1 MERAELAR
9 MIDHTMLK
17 PDATHAELHALCD
30 EAKKY
35 GVASVCVN
43 SLNVWFVHKE
53 LKGTGIR
60 TCSVVAFP
68 LGAMASAAKAFEA
81 SCAIEDGAEEI
92 DMVMDI
98 ASAKAGNWRKVK
110 EDIEEVLDAC
120 EESGNALLKVILECC
135 LLTDE
140 EKREACRIAKEAGAD
155 FVKTSTG
162 FAKGGAT
169 VEDVRLLREAVG
181 PEMGVKAAGGIR
193 DFETACA
200 MVEAGANRIGTSSA
214 AKILG
219 ENEG

>member
-1 MERAELAR
+1 MDRAELAKR
-9 MIDHTMLK
+9 IDHTLLR
-17 PDATHAELHALCD
+17 PDATHADLHALCE

-43 SLNVWFVHKE
+43 SLNVWYVHKE

-60 TCSVVAFP
+60 TCSVVGFP

-81 SCAIEDGAEEI
+81 SCALEDGAEEI

-98 ASAKAGNWRKVK
+98 ASAKAGNWPKVK
-110 EDIEEVLDAC
+110 EDIEDVLDAC
-120 EESGNALLKVILECC
+120 EASGGALLKVILECC

-140 EKREACRIAKEAGAD
+140 EKRQACLTAKEAGAD

-169 VEDVRLLREAVG
+169 VEDIRLMRETVG
-181 PEMGVKAAGGIR
+181 PEMGVKASGGIR
-193 DFETACA
+193 DYETACA
-200 MVEAGANRIGTSSA
+200 MIEAGASRIGTSST

-219 ENEG
+219 EDEG

>member
-1 MERAELAR
+1 MERSELAKR
-9 MIDHTMLK
+9 IDHTMLK
-17 PDATHAELHALCD
+17 PDATHADLHALCD

-53 LKGTGIR
+53 LAGTGIR
-60 TCSVVAFP
+60 TCSVVGFP
-68 LGAMASAAKAFEA
+68 LGAMASAAKSFEA
-81 SCAIEDGAEEI
+81 SCAVEDGAEEI

-110 EDIEEVLDAC
+110 EDIEDVLDAC
-120 EESGNALLKVILECC
+120 EESGGALLKVILECC

-200 MVEAGANRIGTSSA
+200 MVEAGASRIGTSA
-214 AKILG
+214 AARILG
-219 ENEG
+219 DEA

>member
-1 MERAELAR
+1 MERAELAKL
-9 MIDHTMLK
+9 IDHTMLK
-17 PDATHAELHALCD
+17 PDATHADLHALCD

-53 LKGTGIR
+53 LAGTGIR
-60 TCSVVAFP
+60 TCSVVGFP
-68 LGAMASAAKAFEA
+68 LGAMASSAKAFEA
-81 SCAIEDGAEEI
+81 SCAVEDGAEEI

-110 EDIEEVLDAC
+110 EDIEDVLDAC
-120 EESGNALLKVILECC
+120 EESGGALLKVILECC

-140 EKREACRIAKEAGAD
+140 EKREACRIAKEAGTD

-200 MVEAGANRIGTSSA
+200 MVEAGASRIGTSAA

-219 ENEG
+219 DEE

>member
-1 MERAELAR
+1 MERAELAKL
-9 MIDHTMLK
+9 IDHTMLK
-17 PDATHAELHALCD
+17 PDATHADLHALCD

-35 GVASVCVN
+35 GVASVCVH

-53 LKGTGIR
+53 LAGTGIR
-60 TCSVVAFP
+60 TCSVVGFP
-68 LGAMASAAKAFEA
+68 LGAMASSAKAFEA
-81 SCAIEDGAEEI
+81 SCAVEDGAEEI

-110 EDIEEVLDAC
+110 EDIEDVLDAC
-120 EESGNALLKVILECC
+120 EESGGALLKVILECC

-200 MVEAGANRIGTSSA
+200 MVEAGASRIGTSAA

-219 ENEG
+219 DEE